1 VKEKKDFVRL
11 VIIKSYALKYLN
23 QKFKKIFA
31 FLSHHLAGD
40 LGVGQPRWPPNLPS
54 SHCRIFVPE
63 NHVFFV
69 HFTESVSWLSNER
82 LI

>member
-54 SHCRIFVPE
+54 SLSNFCSRKPCL
-63 NHVFFV
+63 FV